1 MQLLWKI
8 LGIAVVIVAL
18 AVPFVGQDDAEK
30 ESAKTP
36 RSAVSE
42 SSRRLPPVVVPHP
55 SQTKSV
61 PDFGEIFDIRE
72 RKEAFFSYLMPAIQF
87 ENSQIL
93 TKRRMLTNMNER
105 VARGEPLSARE
116 QRWLNELATY
126 YRVDLQVES
135 DNFDE
140 MYAALIRRVDII
152 PETLVLIQAA
162 NESGWGTSRFAQ
174 DARNFFGQWCWTAG
188 CGIVPHARPEGQVYE
203 VRLFDSMESSVRS
216 YIRNLNTHFAY
227 QDLRSIRQELR
238 LNQQPITAVAL
249 SAGLI
254 RYSERGEE
262 YIEELN
268 QMIRVNRPIIQEIL
282 SEADTSELTTPEVAP
297 NGSH

>member
-8 LGIAVVIVAL
+8 VGVVLLALAL
-18 AVPFVGQDDAEK
+18 AVPFIQQKSDDDT
-30 ESAKTP
+30 AKTS
-36 RSAVSE
+36 RAVTVE
-42 SSRRLPPVVVPHP
+42 SSRRLPPIVAPHP
-55 SQTKSV
+55 SKTQVV

-72 RKEAFFSYLMPAIQF
+72 RKEAFFSYLLPAIQF
-87 ENSQIL
+87 ENSQL
-93 TKRRMLTNMNER
+93 LSKRSMLER
-105 VARGEPLSARE
+105 LIVKAERGEELTARE
-116 QRWLNELATY
+116 QRWLTDLANY
-126 YRVDLQVES
+126 YRVDSGEQE
-135 DNFDE
+135 E
-140 MYAALIRRVDII
+140 MFAALIRRVDII

-188 CGIVPHARPEGQVYE
+188 CGIVPNARPEGQVYE

-238 LNQQPITAVAL
+238 MNRQPITAVAL

-268 QMIRVNRPIIQEIL
+268 QMIRVNRPIIQDML
-282 SEADTSELTTPEVAP
+282 SDTEAPEVGPLEVSP
-297 NGSH
+297 NE